1 LDKLFS
7 MTQRFCFDSDLVA
20 LGSDVEHDTIIDIN
34 GKSIVDDD
42 PFADWADDDT
52 SGAKGVASGS
62 QSEALPTTSRTA
74 TVVDPLTTTLLA
86 EVSRHS
92 QTQEIPA
99 SVLAAAVE
107 ETKRR

>member
-1 LDKLFS
+1 

-20 LGSDVEHDTIIDIN
+20 LGSDIEHDTLIE
-34 GKSIVDDD
+34 DD
-42 PFADWADDDT
+42 PFRDWADDEVL
-52 SGAKGVASGS
+52 GGKGVASGS
-62 QSEALPTTSRTA
+62 QSGALPTTSRTA

-99 SVLAAAVE
+99 AILAAVVE
-107 ETKRR
+107 DSKRR

>member
-1 LDKLFS
+1 
-7 MTQRFCFDSDLVA
+7 MAQRFCFDSDLVA
-20 LGSDVEHDTIIDIN
+20 LGSDVEHDTIID
-34 GKSIVDDD
+34 DD

-52 SGAKGVASGS
+52 SAKGVASGS

-99 SVLAAAVE
+99 AILAAAVE
-107 ETKRR
+107 ETKRGD

>member
-1 LDKLFS
+1 
-7 MTQRFCFDSDLVA
+7 MTQRFCFDSELVA
-20 LGSDVEHDTIIDIN
+20 LGSDVEHDTIME
-34 GKSIVDDD
+34 DD

-52 SGAKGVASGS
+52 AAPTAIPSGS
-62 QSEALPTTSRTA
+62 QSDALPTTSRTA

-86 EVSRHS
+86 EVSRHH

-99 SVLAAAVE
+99 AVLAAAVE